1 MLCGNIFDLILIMPP
16 QPLVL
21 DPLNTLDLCLRHGQL
36 KISLQ
41 PSPLVLPLRKVLD
54 HDLFISCQQ
63 LHRVLPEIREVVG
76 LSLIDYLL
84 DFNLYLVVLEPND
97 LEVLVRLG
105 LDVNDV
111 AIASEVL

>member
-1 MLCGNIFDLILIMPP
+1 M
-16 QPLVL
+16 
-21 DPLNTLDLCLRHGQL
+21 
-36 KISLQ
+36 
-41 PSPLVLPLRKVLD
+41 RKVLD

-76 LSLIDYLL
+76 LSLIYYLL

-105 LDVNDV
+105 LNVNDV
-111 AIASEVL
+111 AIASVVL